1 MRPSRKRIVPALRA
15 RVRTGCGCPR
25 RGRAAKDR
33 AVRRGLVLALLLV
46 GARALAAEPTLVALT
61 DSRNAP
67 RLPRGPSRRGARA
80 SKPSGV
86 ADRLVGID
94 VRPADGRLYGLTA
107 ASELYRLDPATGPR
121 SSVAT
126 LTVPFDGAARSGVDF
141 NPQADRLRLV
151 STDGQN
157 VRVHPTLGATAVD
170 RPLTWKPG
178 DPNAGRAPRVTAAA
192 YSANVA
198 GAAETK
204 LFVIDAERDVL
215 ALQEPPNDG
224 VLATVGPLGVDF
236 GPLGRLR
243 HPDRRRRAGPRLG
256 SLGDRALCRGPRHG
270 GGPAARRDRGR
281 RRRRRL
287 ARRPGD
293 PVVHP
298 DAPATRSKVVS
309 RGEIPAG
316 MVAARRPAAHAGRPR
331 PRPTRS

>member
-1 MRPSRKRIVPALRA
+1 
-15 RVRTGCGCPR
+15 
-25 RGRAAKDR
+25 
-33 AVRRGLVLALLLV
+33 VRRGHVLALLLV

-61 DSRNAP
+61 DTGTLLVFPADRP
-67 RLPRGPSRRGARA
+67 GAAREV
-80 SKPSGV
+80 KPSGV

-107 ASELYRLDPATGPR
+107 ASELYRLDPSSGAAE
-121 SSVAT
+121 SVAT
-126 LTVPFDGAARSGVDF
+126 LTAPFDGEARSGVDF

-215 ALQEPPNDG
+215 VLQEPPNDG

-236 GPLGRLR
+236 GPLGGFDIATG
-243 HPDRRRRAGPRLG
+243 PDGR
-256 SLGDRALCRGPRHG
+256 DRAWAASGTVLYAVDLATGAARPLGEIGG
-270 GGPAARRDRGR
+270 GGPG
-281 RRRRRL
+281 
-287 ARRPGD
+287 
-293 PVVHP
+293 
-298 DAPATRSKVVS
+298 VVS
-309 RGEIPAG
+309 LTA
-316 MVAARRPAAHAGRPR
+316 VAAP
-331 PRPTRS
+331 